1 MRRLGIL
8 RLVSAIVLLSC
19 AAWAQDSSQTPAAQN
34 TTQTPAKKPATTG
47 AKKSASASA
56 QKSGTA
62 SAKTSAAKAGATK
75 SGTSKAATAKTG
87 AAAAAKPAAKY
98 DPNIDHPTVEEVQA
112 LAANPEAVFQTS
124 MGEMKCELF
133 PKYAPKTVAN
143 FIGLAEGTKTWTDP
157 KTGKPVKKPL
167 FNGTIFHR
175 VIPNFMIQG
184 GDPIG
189 NGTGDPGYRFEDEFT
204 PELRFD
210 RPGRLAM
217 ANSGPGTN
225 GSQFFI
231 TEVPTPHL
239 NDHHTIF
246 GQCDDA
252 SVDLVKQIARV
263 ATDPR
268 NNKPDL
274 DVTLDKVTILGGP
287 KKPSVAKK
295 PTVTK
300 RTIPKKA
307 STTPKP

>member
-1 MRRLGIL
+1 MKQLAIL
-8 RLVSAIVLLSC
+8 LVIMAT
-19 AAWAQDSSQTPAAQN
+19 AWAQESSQTTPPTAKAAPTKKS
-34 TTQTPAKKPATTG
+34 TTA
-47 AKKSASASA
+47 AKKSPSGATAA
-56 QKSGTA
+56 KSGA
-62 SAKTSAAKAGATK
+62 Q
-75 SGTSKAATAKTG
+75 
-87 AAAAAKPAAKY
+87 AAKPAVKY
-98 DPNIDHPTVEEVQA
+98 DPNIDHPTVAEVQA
-112 LAANPEAVFQTS
+112 LTANPEVVFSTS
-124 MGEMKCELF
+124 MGQMKCELF

-143 FIGLAEGTKTWTDP
+143 FIGLAEGTKSWTDP
-157 KTGKPVKKPL
+157 KTGQKVKKPL

-184 GDPIG
+184 GDPLG
-189 NGTGDPGYRFEDEFT
+189 NGTGDGGFRFEDEFS

-225 GSQFFI
+225 GTQFFI

-239 NDHHTIF
+239 NGCMDEGGCERGGRHVEKGYGHTIF

-252 SVDLVKQIARV
+252 SVELVKQIARV
-263 ATDPR
+263 AADPR

-287 KKPSVAKK
+287 KKPAVAKK

-307 STTPKP
+307 PATPATAK

>member
-1 MRRLGIL
+1 MM
-8 RLVSAIVLLSC
+8 AT
-19 AAWAQDSSQTPAAQN
+19 AWAQDSSQT
-34 TTQTPAKKPATTG
+34 TPAQTTPPVKKTTAAKKTTG
-47 AKKSASASA
+47 TAAKKS
-56 QKSGTA
+56 
-62 SAKTSAAKAGATK
+62 TSAA
-75 SGTSKAATAKTG
+75 SGTKAAAAKTG
-87 AAAAAKPAAKY
+87 AAKTGAASAKPAAKY

-112 LAANPEAVFQTS
+112 LTANPEAVFQTS

-287 KKPSVAKK
+287 KKPTVAKK

-307 STTPKP
+307 ATTPAKQ

>member
-1 MRRLGIL
+1 MKQLAIL
-8 RLVSAIVLLSC
+8 LVIMAT
-19 AAWAQDSSQTPAAQN
+19 AWAQESSQTTPPTAKAAPTKKS
-34 TTQTPAKKPATTG
+34 TTA
-47 AKKSASASA
+47 AKKSPSGATAA
-56 QKSGTA
+56 KSGA
-62 SAKTSAAKAGATK
+62 Q
-75 SGTSKAATAKTG
+75 
-87 AAAAAKPAAKY
+87 AAKPAVKY
-98 DPNIDHPTVEEVQA
+98 DPNIDHPTVAEVQA
-112 LAANPEAVFQTS
+112 LTANPEVVFSTS
-124 MGEMKCELF
+124 MGQMKCELF

-157 KTGKPVKKPL
+157 KTGQKVKRPL

-210 RPGRLAM
+210 KPGRLAM

-246 GQCDDA
+246 GQCDDS
-252 SVDLVKQIARV
+252 SVELVKQIARV

-287 KKPSVAKK
+287 KKPAVAKK

-307 STTPKP
+307 PATPATAK